1 MPSDAVLG
9 ALYDSYSYETNHL
22 ENIPEFVQRSLAD
35 LVRAFAP
42 HRSLN
47 RWLDVGFGAGTI
59 LVAAKR
65 DGWEVH
71 GLEKS
76 RLAVVQARAAG
87 FTEAREGDF
96 LQSPY
101 DVDSFDVVTLAG
113 VVEHLVDPQPFFHQA
128 RRLLRPG
135 GVLFVSTPN
144 SRSLSALAL
153 GLRWSVVAPP
163 EHLNLFSKSSLEMA
177 LRIAGF
183 DDPLIRTEGFNPYEV
198 VTRWRRSSPSTDTK
212 RSEGDVRGAA
222 EGAYALNAVLMRSSI
237 GRGVKRLANTALTV
251 TRLGDE
257 LKAWAPAR

>member
-1 MPSDAVLG
+1 VLG

-113 VVEHLVDPQPFFHQA
+113 VVEHLVAGLCVPTHNPA
-128 RRLLRPG
+128 YVPA
-135 GVLFVSTPN
+135 PIMC
-144 SRSLSALAL
+144 RSWRGCGSHMEASD
-153 GLRWSVVAPP
+153 R
-163 EHLNLFSKSSLEMA
+163 
-177 LRIAGF
+177 AG
-183 DDPLIRTEGFNPYEV
+183 T
-198 VTRWRRSSPSTDTK
+198 
-212 RSEGDVRGAA
+212 
-222 EGAYALNAVLMRSSI
+222 
-237 GRGVKRLANTALTV
+237 
-251 TRLGDE
+251 
-257 LKAWAPAR
+257 